1 MHVGRSAFSLEH
13 ITCYTRI
20 ALHSSLFHLVS
31 AAAITVR
38 FMYAF
43 AVLVTEIVL
52 SVGLS
57 ALQFC

>member
-1 MHVGRSAFSLEH
+1 MHVGRSAFSLEL
-13 ITCYTRI
+13 ITCYI
-20 ALHSSLFHLVS
+20 ALRSSLFHLVS

-38 FMYAF
+38 FMDAF
-43 AVLVTEIVL
+43 AVLVIEIVL